1 MGENN
6 SNVAWAGGCRA
17 GGNLDSENEQKLRNL
32 LDDFG
37 AALENELNIREINI
51 LIFPIFREFN
61 LVAGI
66 TKSKVI
72 FITSPS
78 ASGLPFE
85 IWMNWENED
94 NDLNVQTIIDMF
106 KLQVGWTSPSYLQF
120 PKNLLE
126 METTEKNK
134 LLTEKAINWI
144 DSFHTEMDRRKR
156 IVRVNPIFK
165 GRDYLIEE
173 GLCFVLM
180 PLKEPFFR
188 LYEQV
193 LSPTLGKRFRVLK
206 ADDIFKPTP
215 IMDDIWEYINKSR
228 FIVSDVTGKN
238 PNVFYELGIA
248 HTVGK
253 EVIIITQN
261 EDDIPFDIKHRRYIK
276 YVDNEPGWENL
287 KEKLNKFVD
296 SLS

>member
-1 MGENN
+1 
-6 SNVAWAGGCRA
+6 
-17 GGNLDSENEQKLRNL
+17 
-32 LDDFG
+32 
-37 AALENELNIREINI
+37 
-51 LIFPIFREFN
+51 
-61 LVAGI
+61 
-66 TKSKVI
+66 
-72 FITSPS
+72 
-78 ASGLPFE
+78 
-85 IWMNWENED
+85 
-94 NDLNVQTIIDMF
+94 
-106 KLQVGWTSPSYLQF
+106 
-120 PKNLLE
+120 

-296 SLS
+296 SLT